1 MNNNNSYYQRNRE
14 RLLEDIKILYHD
26 KGGTEPVKKKII

>member
-14 RLLEDIKILYHD
+14 RLLEQANANTIK
-26 KGGTEPVKKKII
+26 KVVKNNLK